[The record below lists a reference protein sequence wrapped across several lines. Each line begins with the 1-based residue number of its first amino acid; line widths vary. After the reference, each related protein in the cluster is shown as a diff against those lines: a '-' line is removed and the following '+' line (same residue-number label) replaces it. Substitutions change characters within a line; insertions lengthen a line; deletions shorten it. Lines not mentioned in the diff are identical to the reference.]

1 MASNKQLAVYT
12 SIKPLVANGFF
23 SPLIWED
30 ALQYSTYSITLTADK
45 NCIITVQFTND
56 RLNITYQ
63 QVFSVL
69 AGEAF
74 NYNDIISSSY
84 FRLRVDNT
92 EGTNMTAFS
101 LSTYLKN
108 DTKSSNVI
116 SALLWGN
123 VATGI
128 NGVSALIN
136 SNFNIKNYT
145 FFGDVDG
152 ATDLIVQISNDGST
166 WYSTQYTYTASGA
179 GYFGFNVSNLVAQYV
194 RLQSSNNITAKAYCN
209 ANS

>member
-1 MASNKQLAVYT
+1 MTSNKQLAVYT
-12 SIKPLVANGFF
+12 SSKPLVGNGFF
-23 SPLIWED
+23 SPLVWED
-30 ALQYSTYSITLTADK
+30 ALQYSTYAITLTADK
-45 NCIITVQFTND
+45 NCSITVQFTND

-63 QVFSVL
+63 QVFTVL

-84 FRLRVDNT
+84 FRLRVDNI

-101 LSTYLKN
+101 LSTYLKR
-108 DTKSSNVI
+108 DSKSSNVV

-136 SNFNIKNYT
+136 SNFNINNYT

-152 ATDLIVQISNDGST
+152 ATDLIVQISNDGT

-179 GYFGFNVSNLVAQYV
+179 GVLVGM
-194 RLQSSNNITAKAYCN
+194 L
-209 ANS
+209 

>member
-12 SIKPLVANGFF
+12 SIKPIVANGFF

-30 ALQYSTYSITLTADK
+30 ALQYSTYAITLTADK
-45 NCIITVQFTND
+45 NCTITVQFTND
-56 RLNITYQ
+56 RFNITYQ
-63 QVFSVL
+63 QVFTVL

-74 NYNDIISSSY
+74 NYNDVISSSY
-84 FRLRVDNT
+84 FRLRVDNI
-92 EGTNMTAFS
+92 EGTNMTTFS

-108 DTKSSNVI
+108 DGKSSNV
-116 SALLWGN
+116 
-123 VATGI
+123 
-128 NGVSALIN
+128 VSAILWDNDQTGLYGTSATIN
-136 SNFNIKNYT
+136 SNFNINNYT

-166 WYSTQYTYTASGA
+166 WYSTQYTYTSSGA
-179 GYFGFNVSNLVAQYV
+179 SQFGFNVSNLVAQYV
-194 RLQSSNNITAKAYCN
+194 RLQSTNDVSAEAYCN